1 MKNGGYI
8 PPFYGKRGDKGLKKG
23 TIGIVCALCIMTTSL
38 VQGICAAE
46 TQDQEVK
53 IESLNTTM
61 ETACK
66 LKNFKLYDDNF
77 TAEKNVRYYKFTV
90 KKMSHFDFN
99 VNSDA
104 KGEVSL
110 LDSRGQVLT
119 AWPLRG
125 ENLGFTY
132 DEYSPIMTLIWNDD
146 AYCVA
151 EHENL
156 EPGTYYVK
164 VEADQEQFSEKTPE
178 IRFHIMGR
186 VQILH
191 PYLSLKKASTVYT
204 GKKIKLPKVRVTGKG
219 KYNFDGSRVKFDCVI
234 DRKTGEEVKTLR
246 KVGRYLICNEGF
258 LINRNTM
265 LYFWGDNCIAFTV
278 TPQKGVLKEAK
289 SKKAG
294 QIQAIAKKNTAAGRY
309 QLQVSTDKKFKTNV
323 QTVNTKE
330 TKQTVKNLESGKRY
344 YVRVRY
350 YKNVPIKYNHGMG
363 KPQPIYGKWSKAKT
377 VVCK

>member
-1 MKNGGYI
+1 M
-8 PPFYGKRGDKGLKKG
+8 KKG
-23 TIGIVCALCIMTTSL
+23 TIGIVCALCIVVTSF
-38 VQGICAAE
+38 VQGISASEMQKQPEEKANP
-46 TQDQEVK
+46 
-53 IESLNTTM
+53 LNTTI
-61 ETACK
+61 ETAIK
-66 LKNFKLYDDNF
+66 LENVKLYDDFF
-77 TAEKNVRYYKFTV
+77 TQKDNVRYYKFTA
-90 KKMSHFDFN
+90 KKMSRLDFN

-104 KGEVSL
+104 KGKVKL
-110 LDSRGQVLT
+110 LNDKGQKIIG
-119 AWPLRG
+119 WNLRG

-132 DEYSPIMTLIWNDD
+132 IHDDPSYLLWDDYAHCIAEEELI
-146 AYCVA
+146 
-151 EHENL
+151 
-156 EPGTYYVK
+156 EPGTYYIEVT
-164 VEADQEQFSEKTPE
+164 ADKGQFSEKKAE
-178 IRFHIMGR
+178 IRFHMIGYVGSFR
-186 VQILH
+186 TSLA
-191 PYLSLKKASTVYT
+191 LKKENVVYT
-204 GKKIKLPKVRVTGKG
+204 GKEIQIPKVKVEWVVGKEKYVYDDNG
-219 KYNFDGSRVKFDCVI
+219 KKHRIKYDCVI
-234 DRKTGEEVKTLR
+234 DRKTGKEIKSI
-246 KVGRYLICNEGF
+246 KKIGSYLICNRSF
-258 LINRNTM
+258 IDDAVNA
-265 LYFWGDNCIAFTV
+265 WGASCAVFTV

>member
-1 MKNGGYI
+1 MFSAVFTDKEQ
-8 PPFYGKRGDKGLKKG
+8 GDKRMKKRI
-23 TIGIVCALCIMTTSL
+23 IGMFCALCIAATSFI
-38 VQGICAAE
+38 QGISAAE
-46 TQDQEVK
+46 MQKQSEAK
-53 IESLNTTM
+53 LEPLNTTM

-66 LKNFKLYDDNF
+66 LKNFELYEDNF

-125 ENLGFTY
+125 ENQGFTY
-132 DEYSPIMTLIWNDD
+132 EDDNPVIGLIWDDD

-151 EHENL
+151 EDENL
-156 EPGTYYVK
+156 EPGIYFVK
-164 VEADQEQFSEKTPE
+164 VEADQEQFSDKTQE
-178 IRFHIMGR
+178 IRFHVMGQ
-186 VQILH
+186 VQILQ
-191 PYLSLKKASTVYT
+191 PYLSLKKASAVYT
-204 GKKIKLPKVRVTGKG
+204 GKKIKLPKVKATGKG
-219 KYNFDGSRVKFDCVI
+219 KYDYDGFRIKFDRII
-234 DRKTGEEVKTLR
+234 DRRSGKEVKAIR

-258 LINRNTM
+258 LIDRNSH
-265 LYFWGDNCIAFTV
+265 LQPWGDSCVAFTV
-278 TPQKGVLKEAK
+278 TPQKGVLKKAS
-289 SKKAG
+289 SKKTG
-294 QIQAIAKKNTAAGRY
+294 QIQAIVKKNTAAGRY
-309 QLQVSTDKKFKTNV
+309 QIQVSTDKKFKTDV
-323 QTVNTKE
+323 QTFNTKD
-330 TKQTVKNLESGKRY
+330 TKQTVKNLDSGKKY

-363 KPQPIYGKWSKAKT
+363 KPEPIYGKWSKAKT